1 MNTGSKDANG
11 KTIYTVAD
19 QKQPARLE
27 FKTKLQT
34 DNTYYLQ
41 APYSL
46 RKSKG
51 VIGIQL
57 NDRWYRYTQSYD
69 ETQLWNIAS
78 RQKDE
83 DLKLSFDFYVNEAH
97 QEAADKSLA
106 KLEYVR
112 AADDDI
118 AKVLEARRK
127 QGLNVTS
134 WGNTFIK
141 AKTNITDD
149 STVMITS
156 IPYNPG
162 WKVKVD
168 GKEVSTKEVWGSLL
182 SFPITKGKHKVEM
195 TFTPDGFWLG
205 TFISLGTGIAVVLIT
220 LKFKKQG
227 DTNASN

>member
-83 DLKLSFDFYVNEAH
+83 DLKL
-97 QEAADKSLA
+97 
-106 KLEYVR
+106 
-112 AADDDI
+112 
-118 AKVLEARRK
+118 
-127 QGLNVTS
+127 
-134 WGNTFIK
+134 
-141 AKTNITDD
+141 
-149 STVMITS
+149 
-156 IPYNPG
+156 
-162 WKVKVD
+162 
-168 GKEVSTKEVWGSLL
+168 
-182 SFPITKGKHKVEM
+182 
-195 TFTPDGFWLG
+195 
-205 TFISLGTGIAVVLIT
+205 
-220 LKFKKQG
+220 
-227 DTNASN
+227 

>member
-78 RQKDE
+78 RQKM
-83 DLKLSFDFYVNEAH
+83 
-97 QEAADKSLA
+97 
-106 KLEYVR
+106 R
-112 AADDDI
+112 
-118 AKVLEARRK
+118 
-127 QGLNVTS
+127 TS
-134 WGNTFIK
+134 NSRLISTLTKPIK
-141 AKTNITDD
+141 KR
-149 STVMITS
+149 
-156 IPYNPG
+156 
-162 WKVKVD
+162 
-168 GKEVSTKEVWGSLL
+168 
-182 SFPITKGKHKVEM
+182 
-195 TFTPDGFWLG
+195 
-205 TFISLGTGIAVVLIT
+205 LIRV
-220 LKFKKQG
+220 
-227 DTNASN
+227 